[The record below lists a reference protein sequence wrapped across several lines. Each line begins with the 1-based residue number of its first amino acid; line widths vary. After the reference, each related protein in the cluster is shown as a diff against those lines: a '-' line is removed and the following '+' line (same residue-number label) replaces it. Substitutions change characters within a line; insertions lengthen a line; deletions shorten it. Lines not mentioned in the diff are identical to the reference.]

1 MSIALL
7 MGPSRDRFPL
17 ERNLNKY
24 YAVPRVNRAIK
35 SSHFFFLFLRNK
47 KFLLLDERENNWCVV
62 QLGPIEFE
70 GESREIQKSN
80 KTTTKE
86 RKEERN
92 DCDVLCLFVCF
103 VKEFLL
109 LLLQSF
115 VTWEGR
121 NMPEKLSSPASNN
134 NNAHVPTYYVVKSTD
149 FDDDNELE
157 NGKNNQNDSFS
168 PLSVCVLCV
177 WCIPVAYI

>member
-1 MSIALL
+1 L
-7 MGPSRDRFPL
+7 
-17 ERNLNKY
+17 
-24 YAVPRVNRAIK
+24 
-35 SSHFFFLFLRNK
+35 LRNK

-109 LLLQSF
+109 LLQSF
-115 VTWEGR
+115 VT
-121 NMPEKLSSPASNN
+121 
-134 NNAHVPTYYVVKSTD
+134 
-149 FDDDNELE
+149 
-157 NGKNNQNDSFS
+157 
-168 PLSVCVLCV
+168 
-177 WCIPVAYI
+177 

>member
-1 MSIALL
+1 
-7 MGPSRDRFPL
+7 
-17 ERNLNKY
+17 
-24 YAVPRVNRAIK
+24 
-35 SSHFFFLFLRNK
+35 
-47 KFLLLDERENNWCVV
+47 VV

-109 LLLQSF
+109 LLQSF
-115 VTWEGR
+115 VT
-121 NMPEKLSSPASNN
+121 
-134 NNAHVPTYYVVKSTD
+134 
-149 FDDDNELE
+149 
-157 NGKNNQNDSFS
+157 
-168 PLSVCVLCV
+168 
-177 WCIPVAYI
+177 